1 MYVLLIAFMSLNKN
15 KKILKIRKKLDILD
29 NKMLNIIKIRTN
41 LVHQVLQNKT
51 SKKQIVD
58 KKRINVILKNIKKK
72 SIKKKLDVKLTQHI
86 WTNMIRA
93 YIDFEYRKFKK
104 K

>member
-1 MYVLLIAFMSLNKN
+1 MSLNKN

-41 LVHQVLQNKT
+41 LVHQVLKNKT

-58 KKRINVILKNIKKK
+58 KKRISLILKKIKKK
-72 SIKKKLDVKLTQHI
+72 SYLPYQRIMNILQNL
-86 WTNMIRA
+86 M
-93 YIDFEYRKFKK
+93 F
-104 K
+104 

>member
-1 MYVLLIAFMSLNKN
+1 MYILLIAFMSLNKN

-29 NKMLNIIKIRTN
+29 SKMLNIIKIRTN

-72 SIKKKLDVKLTQHI
+72 SIKKKIDIKLTRRI
-86 WTNMIRA
+86 WSNMIKA

>member
-1 MYVLLIAFMSLNKN
+1 MSLIKN
-15 KKILKIRKKLDILD
+15 KHIKKIRKKLDSLD
-29 NKMLNIIKIRTN
+29 DRLLDIIKTRTK
-41 LVHQVLQNKT
+41 LVNSILKSKT

-58 KKRINVILKNIKKK
+58 KARIKVILSNIRKKSLKKK
-72 SIKKKLDVKLTQHI
+72 IDTRLTKII
-86 WTNMIRA
+86 WSNMIKA

>member
-1 MYVLLIAFMSLNKN
+1 MSLNKN

-41 LVHQVLQNKT
+41 LVYQVLQNKT

-58 KKRINVILKNIKKK
+58 KKRISVILKNIKKK
-72 SIKKKLDVKLTQHI
+72 SIKKKLDIKLTKSI
-86 WTNMIRA
+86 WSNMIKA

>member
-1 MYVLLIAFMSLNKN
+1 MQLNKN

-29 NKMLNIIKIRTN
+29 GKMLNIIKIRTS

-72 SIKKKLDVKLTQHI
+72 SIKKKT
-86 WTNMIRA
+86 
-93 YIDFEYRKFKK
+93 
-104 K
+104 

>member
-1 MYVLLIAFMSLNKN
+1 MYILLIAFMSLNKN

-58 KKRINVILKNIKKK
+58 KKRIDVILKNIKKK
-72 SIKKKLDVKLTQHI
+72 SIKKKLDIKLTKSI
-86 WTNMIRA
+86 WSNMIKA

>member
-1 MYVLLIAFMSLNKN
+1 MSLNKN
-15 KKILKIRKKLDILD
+15 KGIKKIRKRLDSLD
-29 NKMLNIIKIRTN
+29 NKLLNIIKQRTR
-41 LVHQVLQNKT
+41 LVQMILSNKT

-58 KKRINVILKNIKKK
+58 RARIKTILRNIKKK
-72 SIKKKLDVKLTQHI
+72 SIAKKLDTKLTNII
-86 WTNMIRA
+86 WSNMIKA

>member
-1 MYVLLIAFMSLNKN
+1 MSLNKN
-15 KKILKIRKKLDILD
+15 KGIKKIRKRLDLLD
-29 NKMLNIIKIRTN
+29 NKLLNNIKQSTK
-41 LVHQVLQNKT
+41 LVQMILSNKT

-58 KKRINVILKNIKKK
+58 RKRINVILKNIKKK
-72 SIKKKLDVKLTQHI
+72 SIKKKLDVKLTRRI
-86 WTNMIRA
+86 WSNMIKA

>member
-1 MYVLLIAFMSLNKN
+1 MSLNKN

-29 NKMLNIIKIRTN
+29 SKMLNIIKIRTN
-41 LVHQVLQNKT
+41 LVRQVLLNKT

-86 WTNMIRA
+86 WSNMIKA

>member
-1 MYVLLIAFMSLNKN
+1 MSLNKN

-29 NKMLNIIKIRTN
+29 SKMLNIIKIRTN
-41 LVHQVLQNKT
+41 LVHQVLLNKT

-72 SIKKKLDVKLTQHI
+72 SIKKKLDVKLTRNI
-86 WTNMIRA
+86 WSSMIKA

>member
-1 MYVLLIAFMSLNKN
+1 MSLNKN

-58 KKRINVILKNIKKK
+58 KKRISVILKNIEKK
-72 SIKKKLDVKLTQHI
+72 SIKKKLDIKLTKSI
-86 WTNMIRA
+86 WSNMIKA

>member
-1 MYVLLIAFMSLNKN
+1 
-15 KKILKIRKKLDILD
+15 
-29 NKMLNIIKIRTN
+29 MLNIIKIRTN
-41 LVHQVLQNKT
+41 LVHQVLLNKT

-86 WTNMIRA
+86 WSNMIKA

>member
-1 MYVLLIAFMSLNKN
+1 MSLNKN
-15 KKILKIRKKLDILD
+15 KGIKKIRKRLDSLD
-29 NKMLNIIKIRTN
+29 NKLINIIKQRTK
-41 LVHQVLQNKT
+41 LVQMILSNKT

-58 KKRINVILKNIKKK
+58 RARIKIILKNIKKK
-72 SIKKKLDVKLTQHI
+72 SIAKNIDTKLTNVI
-86 WTNMIRA
+86 WSNMIKA

>member
-1 MYVLLIAFMSLNKN
+1 MYILLIAFMSLNKN

-41 LVHQVLQNKT
+41 LVHQVLLNKT

-86 WTNMIRA
+86 WSNMIKA